1 MVKSDIEKQ
10 SKLRDE
16 VIHETVMMNTKMAE
30 LTEMNNDLSRRVT
43 EREREAAAVMA
54 GTAFLNP
61 SLVQS
66 KHQESTTPTRS
77 SNELAYNQPTVKK
90 VTQRDSFN
98 GTQAPRKFNFR
109 KNKGGNMFGKLGNN
123 TSNYQT
129 NKARSPLQLTN
140 GDSGYAISNDSSLL
154 GGGPPMPTP
163 SISESSANRRDKRPM
178 GSPPQ
183 PPNSESLVQQF
194 TQYQGQHELVQASF
208 LRLVKCDICGD
219 KIWGRNELKCQA
231 CGCIIHQKCL
241 PHMPNKCNRKNSLEA
256 QGMDDKA
263 QSMFGNDLASQV
275 RADGGSLPLLVKECI
290 EAVEQRGKIYR
301 VCEIRNPAHIRVGA
315 FLLIGLFRSRL

>member
-1 MVKSDIEKQ
+1 MFRRCSYISPSVHLEHHQQALQQEIKSLQLEREMMKNDIEKQ
-10 SKLRDE
+10 STLRDE
-16 VIHETVMMNTKMAE
+16 VIHETVMLNTKMAE

-61 SLVQS
+61 SLGQS
-66 KHQESTTPTRS
+66 KQQESVSPGRL
-77 SNELAYNQPTVKK
+77 SNDLFINQPTVKK
-90 VTQRDSFN
+90 VTQRDSFI

-123 TSNYQT
+123 AGNYQ
-129 NKARSPLQLTN
+129 NSKGRSAPQPVN
-140 GDSGYAISNDSSLL
+140 GESGYAITNDNGLL
-154 GGGPPMPTP
+154 GSGPMPTP

-178 GSPPQ
+178 GSPP
-183 PPNSESLVQQF
+183 PNSESSVQQF
-194 TQYQGQHELVQASF
+194 TQYQGHHELVQASF

-241 PHMPNKCNRKNSLEA
+241 PHLPNKCNRKSSLDQTTE
-256 QGMDDKA
+256 GT
-263 QSMFGNDLASQV
+263 
-275 RADGGSLPLLVKECI
+275 
-290 EAVEQRGKIYR
+290 
-301 VCEIRNPAHIRVGA
+301 
-315 FLLIGLFRSRL
+315 